1 MHPNPAF
8 RQDSRARNLAF
19 AIDRGFGT
27 LSINGDDG
35 PLMAH
40 VPFLMATDGSH
51 ADIHLAR
58 SNAIARAG
66 LPARAVVAVQGPDA
80 YVSPDWYGMVD
91 QVPTW
96 NYVAVHLRGR
106 LEPLPPEM
114 LRPMVDVLSDR
125 FEQRLLPKKV
135 WRSSKM
141 ADGVMERLLRMIV
154 PFRLMIESV
163 DGTWKLN
170 QNKPEQ
176 ARMGVVTALRAL
188 PKDSPEAKI
197 AALMQAEAVL
207 Q

>member
-1 MHPNPAF
+1 
-8 RQDSRARNLAF
+8 
-19 AIDRGFGT
+19 
-27 LSINGDDG
+27 
-35 PLMAH
+35 
-40 VPFLMATDGSH
+40 
-51 ADIHLAR
+51 
-58 SNAIARAG
+58 
-66 LPARAVVAVQGPDA
+66 
-80 YVSPDWYGMVD
+80 MVD